1 MCTQPTSCNRRVALL
16 MSSLLLM
23 SLLSACTKSSRILTR
38 PAGANIYINGTYEGK
53 TPLTYESSR
62 GLPDRFVIK
71 VEKEGFQTLEFYI
84 DKSPSAL
91 SMLLTPIYG
100 ISLLFSSE
108 LATKYKIDL
117 MPLKLSEQ
125 EEREAKAASPSAS
138 SQERTP
144 QQEAPQSDTQALADE
159 LEQIQ

>member
-1 MCTQPTSCNRRVALL
+1 
-16 MSSLLLM
+16 
-23 SLLSACTKSSRILTR
+23 
-38 PAGANIYINGTYEGK
+38 
-53 TPLTYESSR
+53 
-62 GLPDRFVIK
+62 VIK